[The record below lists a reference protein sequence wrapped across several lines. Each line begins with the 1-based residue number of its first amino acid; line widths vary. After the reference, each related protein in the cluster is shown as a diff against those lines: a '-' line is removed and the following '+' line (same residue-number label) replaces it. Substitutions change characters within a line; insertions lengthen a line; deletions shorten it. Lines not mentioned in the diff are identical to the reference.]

1 MKQIEHA
8 FYNNI
13 ELCKGTLLEGKKGT
27 KTRYCIVENI
37 YYSEVSNTIYVCLNN
52 GGITTIENIY
62 NNYKILSSF

>member
-13 ELCKGTLLEGKKGT
+13 ELCKGTLLEVKKGT

-52 GGITTIENIY
+52 GSISTIENIY
-62 NNYKILSSF
+62 KNYKILSTF

>member
-8 FYNNI
+8 FYNDI
-13 ELCKGTLLEGKKGT
+13 ELCKGTLLEGKRGT

-52 GGITTIENIY
+52 GSISTIENIY
-62 NNYKILSSF
+62 KNYKILSTF

>member
-37 YYSEVSNTIYVCLNN
+37 YYSELTNTIYVCLNN
-52 GGITTIENIY
+52 GGISTIENIY
-62 NNYKILSSF
+62 KNYKILQTI

>member
-52 GGITTIENIY
+52 GVILTIENIY
-62 NNYKILSSF
+62 KNYKILSTF

>member
-1 MKQIEHA
+1 MKQIEHV

-13 ELCKGTLLEGKKGT
+13 ELCKGTLLECKRGT
-27 KTRYCIVENI
+27 KTKYCIVENM

>member
-13 ELCKGTLLEGKKGT
+13 ELCKGTLLEGKRCT
-27 KTRYCIVENI
+27 KTKYCIVENI

-52 GGITTIENIY
+52 GTISTIENIY
-62 NNYKILSSF
+62 KNYKILSKF

>member
-1 MKQIEHA
+1 MKQVEHA
-8 FYNNI
+8 YYNNI
-13 ELCKGTLLEGKKGT
+13 ELRKGTLLEGKRGT

-62 NNYKILSSF
+62 KNYKILETF

>member
-8 FYNNI
+8 YYNDI
-13 ELCKGTLLEGKKGT
+13 ELCRGTLLEGKRGT

-52 GGITTIENIY
+52 GAITTIENIY
-62 NNYKILSSF
+62 KNYKILETF